1 MQLTVGNLISSIK
14 KNRKIVLVIFF
25 LSLIVYPVKY
35 YFYENDTSNLIVI
48 IDNLEELSG
57 GNKIQSKITKLY
69 KKKVILKDDFQEN
82 ILCTLNENNNLE
94 CNLYNIKN
102 NSLDK
107 KKNNLVKEL
116 EGLYVATLE
125 SIRPYGKDIRDMM
138 NIYENQRKITL
149 EEVILYLD
157 EEIVS
162 KKYITID
169 FKLVK
174 NKFSFLNFLSYL
186 VLINSLV
193 IGYMIITHPKLRL

>member
-1 MQLTVGNLISSIK
+1 
-14 KNRKIVLVIFF
+14 
-25 LSLIVYPVKY
+25 
-35 YFYENDTSNLIVI
+35 
-48 IDNLEELSG
+48 
-57 GNKIQSKITKLY
+57 
-69 KKKVILKDDFQEN
+69 
-82 ILCTLNENNNLE
+82 
-94 CNLYNIKN
+94 
-102 NSLDK
+102 
-107 KKNNLVKEL
+107 
-116 EGLYVATLE
+116 
-125 SIRPYGKDIRDMM
+125 M